1 LGKPVETIFENSISK
16 APKLFRIFD
25 EQGLDTQPTIA
36 SQHQQ
41 RGRDNV
47 CEEFCIDNYHS
58 FRQMNA

>member
-1 LGKPVETIFENSISK
+1 MDEPVETIFENSISK
-16 APKLFRIFD
+16 EPKLFRIFD
-25 EQGLDTQPTIA
+25 EHGLDTQPTIA

-41 RGRDNV
+41 CERDNV